1 MLPGEECDN
10 RQWQLMPHAKS
21 ENELWFERQRKQIH
35 RKRRRLHLLDS
46 LDTGHYRASWSST
59 SSSPSSSDSSEDSEP
74 LQENKTTTEQIHRD
88 GEKKCPGRNGG
99 HRHSRHRRNT
109 LSTVTSSMLL
119 PTNAKPK
126 STAYVSN
133 MPQYNGISA
142 CQCAPN
148 VPSLRDT
155 QRRSCKSSNSS
166 RPVWK
171 VVKQSGSKPNI
182 KNHCG
187 NGSNGMPAVTRDNG
201 HSNSGQPNG
210 EDVGQSNKCPTIGSH
225 LPVNSVDNSTARTQ
239 IKSDSSSQLNF
250 AQRGSLDLAIFKDNS
265 SPVYDLEEKP
275 FDLKSAARD
284 SVSHSETAK
293 CEYPVSNP
301 LTHSTS
307 SSISA
312 GAAGANILVP
322 RTYQINRSR
331 QTRLSN
337 PRIHS
342 MQGLTRAKIKTVK
355 ITLIVI
361 TCYVSFGVPHP
372 PKCNPLDDT
381 VLSVFFQVMCSSPF
395 ICVQLWSQYWP
406 GAQQSTFWSGKSS
419 STRPLLSL
427 AVITGAVLRARADA
441 CY

>member
-1 MLPGEECDN
+1 MQAAVLPGEECEN

-46 LDTGHYRASWSST
+46 IDTGHYRASWSST
-59 SSSPSSSDSSEDSEP
+59 SSSLSSSDSSEDSES
-74 LQENKTTTEQIHRD
+74 LKENKMTTEQIHRG
-88 GEKKCPGRNGG
+88 GEKKCHSRNGS

-109 LSTVTSSMLL
+109 LSTVTSSMWL
-119 PTNAKPK
+119 PTNAKSK
-126 STAYVSN
+126 SSAYVSY
-133 MPQYNGISA
+133 MPQSNGISA
-142 CQCAPN
+142 CQCASN
-148 VPSLRDT
+148 VPTVPTLRDT
-155 QRRSCKSSNSS
+155 QRRSCKMSNSS

-171 VVKQSGSKPNI
+171 VVKQSGSKPNS

-187 NGSNGMPAVTRDNG
+187 NGSNGMSAVTKGNG

-210 EDVGQSNKCPTIGSH
+210 EDVGQSNKCATIGSH
-225 LPVNSVDNSTARTQ
+225 LLVNSSCADNSTERPQ
-239 IKSDSSSQLNF
+239 IKSASSSRLNF
-250 AQRGSLDLAIFKDNS
+250 AQRGSLDLPIFKGDS

-275 FDLKSAARD
+275 FDLKSTARG
-284 SVSHSETAK
+284 SVSHSEAAK

-361 TCYVSFGVPHP
+361 TCYVCFCVPP
-372 PKCNPLDDT
+372 YT
-381 VLSVFFQVMCSSPF
+381 QM
-395 ICVQLWSQYWP
+395 
-406 GAQQSTFWSGKSS
+406 
-419 STRPLLSL
+419 
-427 AVITGAVLRARADA
+427 
-441 CY
+441 